1 MKINNI
7 DNIIENI
14 ILDFNFTNNN
24 NKILKK
30 IYNENDFVKYLNEII
45 NLIKDFYKKK
55 KKIYYLKKK
64 IIINYYLK
72 I

>member
-30 IYNENDFVKYLNEII
+30 KFIMKMIL
-45 NLIKDFYKKK
+45 
-55 KKIYYLKKK
+55 
-64 IIINYYLK
+64 
-72 I
+72 